1 MGTGV
6 WPVNHAQD
14 CGRYNQTTGKI
25 RLSDGDKRSSGFHP
39 GSDTGP
45 QSFAPAEMI
54 TCDECLRA
62 NPPTRTNCLYCG
74 AILPATGKE
83 PNNQPLTASIAE
95 TVESASVESGF
106 YIVLAPGQ
114 GEPLSES
121 SLTEAAV
128 ILDLKPAEVQL
139 AVGSARQVPLARA
152 ATIEQ
157 ATMMADRLAPLGI
170 GVDIFREDAL
180 DLGSP
185 ITRIRALEFTD
196 EGLSAVP
203 LRGER
208 ISMKWEDLI
217 LVVTGRRLIKQVVVE
232 ERRRRSSAKPL
243 DSRELFSDE
252 LLMDLYTCSPDVH
265 LRIYSNGFDFSCLGA
280 DKSITAAENSTK
292 LLDLLGRRALNVEV
306 DDTYRSLQAVLGSIW
321 PLEPQTNKGAWRRS
335 GVGKVDVSTV
345 TTLDNENQFNGYSR
359 LRQYVRRRELEKHR

>member
-1 MGTGV
+1 M
-6 WPVNHAQD
+6 
-14 CGRYNQTTGKI
+14 
-25 RLSDGDKRSSGFHP
+25 SEGDKGSSGVHP
-39 GSDTGP
+39 GFDRGP

-74 AILPATGKE
+74 ATLPATGKE
-83 PNNQPLTASIAE
+83 LNTQPLTESIAE
-95 TVESASVESGF
+95 NVESASVESGF
-106 YIVLAPGQ
+106 YVVLSSAQ
-114 GEPLSES
+114 SEALSES
-121 SLTEAAV
+121 SLTEGAAV
-128 ILDLKPAEVQL
+128 LDLKPAEVQIVVGL
-139 AVGSARQVPLARA
+139 ARPVPLARA

-157 ATMMADRLAPLGI
+157 ATMMADRLVLLGI
-170 GVDIFREDAL
+170 GVDIFREDTLNL
-180 DLGSP
+180 DSP
-185 ITRIRALEFTD
+185 ITTIRALEFTD

-208 ISMKWEDLI
+208 ISMKWQDPI
-217 LVVTGRRLIKQVVVE
+217 LVVTGRRLVKRVVVE
-232 ERRRRSSAKPL
+232 ERRRRSSAKPI

-252 LLMDLYTCSPDVH
+252 LLMDIYTSSHDVH

-280 DKSITAAENSTK
+280 DKSITAVENFTK

-306 DDTYRSLQAVLGSIW
+306 DDTYRSLQAVLGRIW
-321 PLEPQTNKGAWRRS
+321 PLEPQTNKGEWRRS

>member
-1 MGTGV
+1 M
-6 WPVNHAQD
+6 
-14 CGRYNQTTGKI
+14 
-25 RLSDGDKRSSGFHP
+25 SDGDKRSSGFHP

-83 PNNQPLTASIAE
+83 PNIQPLTASIAE

-106 YIVLAPGQ
+106 YVVLAPGQ

-128 ILDLKPAEVQL
+128 ILDLKPAEVQI
-139 AVGSARQVPLARA
+139 AVGSARPVPLARA

-157 ATMMADRLAPLGI
+157 ATVMADRLEPLGI
-170 GVDIFREDAL
+170 GVDIFRQDTLNL
-180 DLGSP
+180 DSP

-217 LVVTGRRLIKQVVVE
+217 LVVTGRRLIRRVVVE
-232 ERRRRSSAKPL
+232 ERRRRNSAKPL

-252 LLMDLYTCSPDVH
+252 LLMDLYTSSHDVH

-306 DDTYRSLQAVLGSIW
+306 DDAYRSLQAGLGSIW
-321 PLEPQTNKGAWRRS
+321 PLEPQTNRGEWRRS